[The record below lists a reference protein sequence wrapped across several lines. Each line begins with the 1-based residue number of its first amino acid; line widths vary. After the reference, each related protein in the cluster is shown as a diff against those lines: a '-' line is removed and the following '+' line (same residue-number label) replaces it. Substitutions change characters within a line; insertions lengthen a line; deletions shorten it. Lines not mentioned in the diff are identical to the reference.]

1 MNSIS
6 YASYAGLKTNS
17 WVLAIVQTPVDLIA
31 YCVTD
36 LKILPSMKVA
46 DVPDRVIR
54 VVILKM
60 HSATG
65 AAAAATATT
74 TSGPAEVVI
83 AVSAAAASSPL
94 GDVVAGGRRGARI
107 GEGVM
112 RGKVRDFRRGHVI
125 SHVAQEVGRMHVG
138 VSAQVGMKAG

>member
-1 MNSIS
+1 MYFFCFSDVVAINM
-6 YASYAGLKTNS
+6 KQ
-17 WVLAIVQTPVDLIA
+17 VLA
-31 YCVTD
+31 YCLTD

-65 AAAAATATT
+65 AAAATATT
-74 TSGPAEVVI
+74 TSGPAEVMI
-83 AVSAAAASSPL
+83 TVSAAAASSPL
-94 GDVVAGGRRGARI
+94 GDVVASGRRGARI

-112 RGKVRDFRRGHVI
+112 RGEVRHFRRGHVI

-138 VSAQVGMKAG
+138 VSAQVGMKAGQTWRME